1 MQILNIKLPFVLY
14 AREARNRKVV
24 QFNTWLKNWCTGR
37 ASYESSDF
45 LLGQVGL
52 VQEEQV
58 ASELEGKNYLHKEV
72 HKCYSGSSVEN
83 RTTGQQVEGP
93 IASF

>member
-1 MQILNIKLPFVLY
+1 MQILNIKLPCVLY

-24 QFNTWLKNWCTGR
+24 QFNTWLKNWCT
-37 ASYESSDF
+37 YESSDF

-72 HKCYSGSSVEN
+72 HKCYLG
-83 RTTGQQVEGP
+83 G
-93 IASF
+93 FKL